1 MKQLDLRAFIL
12 RRPWGYRL
20 AWLVVAAAYVLTAN
34 FGWAF
39 ADLQLHVSAVW
50 PATGLALATLALLGY
65 RMWPAVFVGALIANT
80 LADQPTGVALA
91 IAAGNTGEAL
101 LGIYLTRRWGGWSA
115 PLTTVRS
122 FLAYSAG
129 AGVLATTL
137 AATVGVAALTVG
149 GLSAPELVF
158 NAWFTWWLGGAV
170 GALVVAPLLLMWL
183 QPRRE
188 VRRLNP
194 AQRAEAAGLTL
205 LTVLVTLAIFAGWL
219 AERLEHA
226 PLPFLVLPFF
236 MWAAMRFDP
245 RDCTMLIILVTAV
258 IITGT
263 AYGHGPFVALG
274 SHEGLLA
281 LQAFVAVTA
290 FTTLIL
296 AITQQERSAAL
307 HELRIVQNN
316 LEKRVRERTRDLE
329 ESKRALE
336 EAEEKWRT
344 ATANSPDHM
353 ILLDLEGTIL
363 FINRTLP
370 GFTTESVVGSSVYQ
384 YTARASHPAMGE
396 CFQRVIHSGRADGF
410 EIESQAAGETRH
422 YETRVAPVRRGGK
435 IVALALSA
443 RDVTAHRRALA
454 EIKRLHHHV
463 STLLEATGEGV
474 FGVDTALRCTFVNR
488 AAANLLGY
496 RAEDMLGK
504 DMHELIHNRTE
515 DGSPL
520 PRTTCS
526 IHRTVAEQRSFLVD
540 EDVLWTR
547 NGDVI
552 PVQYSSNP
560 LVVDGQVTGAVVIF
574 RNIAEARAIARKMD
588 YLATHDPL
596 TGLVNRREFE
606 QRVRRE
612 LDATRTQGST
622 HVVCYL
628 DLDQFKVVNDTC
640 GHAAGDELLRQLTML
655 LHQKVRQGDT
665 LARLGGDEFG
675 VLATHCSLQDGLRVA
690 DDLRRVVRDFRF
702 VWEDKTFTLG
712 VSVGVAVI
720 DGNTVSVG
728 NVLTEADTAC
738 YMAKDAGRNR
748 VHVYQADDAAI
759 AKRRGEM
766 QWVSRIHE
774 ALENGR
780 FCLHAQPIVAVI
792 AASRGAAAPERRFE
806 VLVRMLDPIEGEVP
820 PGAFIPAAERYNL
833 MTAVDRWVVSKT
845 LHWLAAHRLDCE
857 DVVSWT
863 INLSAQS
870 LNDSAFLE
878 FVQNELRDSAVAPA
892 RICFEITETAAVA
905 NLQSAVRFMCALKQ
919 LGCTFAL
926 DDFGSG
932 MSSLAYL
939 KTLPVDYL
947 KIDGN
952 FVRDIVDDP
961 VDRAM
966 IEAVNSIA
974 TVMGLRTVAEFVEND
989 AILQK
994 LRKIGVDF
1002 AQGFAVGHP
1011 LPLDQVLGPH
1021 QAAVDTPVARRS
1033 LG

>member
-1 MKQLDLRAFIL
+1 LKQLDLRSYTAQ
-12 RRPWGYRL
+12 RRWGYPL
-20 AWLVVAAAYVLTAN
+20 AWLVVAALYVPTAK

-39 ADLQLHVSAVW
+39 ADLQLHVTAVW
-50 PATGLALATLALLGY
+50 PATGLALATLALFGY
-65 RMWPAVFVGALIANT
+65 RMWPALFVGALIANIS
-80 LADQPTGVALA
+80 AGQPSGVAA
-91 IAAGNTGEAL
+91 VIAAGNTGEAL
-101 LGIYLTRRWGGWSA
+101 LGMYLARRWGGWSA

-122 FLAYSAG
+122 FLAYAAG

-137 AATVGVAALTVG
+137 AATVGVTALTMG
-149 GLSAPELVF
+149 GLSTPDLMF
-158 NAWFTWWLGGAV
+158 NAWFTWWLGDTV

-183 QPRRE
+183 QPRQGI
-188 VRRLNP
+188 RRLNS
-194 AQRAEAAGLTL
+194 AQRAEAAA
-205 LTVLVTLAIFAGWL
+205 LTVLTTLVTLAVFAGWL
-219 AERLEHA
+219 AERFEHA

-245 RDCTMLIILVTAV
+245 RDCTVLIILVSAI

-263 AYGHGPFVALG
+263 AYGHGPFAALG

-296 AITQQERSAAL
+296 AVTQQERSAAL
-307 HELRIVQNN
+307 QELRMVQNN

-329 ESKRALE
+329 DSKRALE

-344 ATANSPDHM
+344 VTANSPDNM

-363 FINRTLP
+363 FINRALP
-370 GFTTESVVGSSVYQ
+370 GFTAESVVGTSIYQ
-384 YTARASHPAMGE
+384 YTAAGSHAAMAE
-396 CFQRVIHSGRADGF
+396 CFQRVIQNGRPDGF
-410 EIESQAAGETRH
+410 EVESQATGDTRY

-435 IVALALSA
+435 IVALTLSA

-488 AAANLLGY
+488 AAADLLGY
-496 RAEDMLGK
+496 RVEDLLGQ

-515 DGSPL
+515 DGSVL
-520 PRTTCS
+520 PRSACS
-526 IHRTVAEQRSFLVD
+526 IHRTVAEQHSFLVD

-547 NGDVI
+547 GGDAI

-560 LVVDGQVTGAVVIF
+560 LIVDGQVTGAVVIF

-588 YLATHDPL
+588 YLATHDSL

-612 LDATRTQGST
+612 LDAIRAEGGE

-655 LHQKVRQGDT
+655 LHHKVRQGDT

-690 DDLRRVVRDFRF
+690 DELRRVVRDFRF

-712 VSVGVAVI
+712 VSIGVALI
-720 DGNTVSVG
+720 DANTVSVG

-766 QWVSRIHE
+766 QWISRIHE
-774 ALENGR
+774 ALENSR
-780 FCLHAQPIVAVI
+780 FILHAQPIVSVVP
-792 AASRGAAAPERRFE
+792 ASRGAAAAERRFE

-845 LHWLAAHRLDCE
+845 LHWLAEHRLDCE

-870 LNDSAFLE
+870 LNDPAFLE

-905 NLQSAVRFMCALKQ
+905 NLQSAVRFMRALKQ

-966 IEAVNSIA
+966 IEAVNRIA

-994 LRKIGVDF
+994 LHKIGVDF
-1002 AQGFAVGHP
+1002 AQGFAVGRP
-1011 LPLDQVLGPH
+1011 RPLDHVLTP
-1021 QAAVDTPVARRS
+1021 AVSPLLALRS